1 MFTLLIII
9 LFAGIVY
16 FLFDIVKAVLGG
28 IWAVFFGDF
37 L

>member
-28 IWAVFFGDF
+28 IWDMFFGGF